1 MEDDDI
7 ILLLLMAS
15 GATNLSTVLYQ
26 NQDGSWCG
34 LNHGYNTSAKSVYR
48 NIIWKLKPQ
57 DHYDYRKYF

>member
-1 MEDDDI
+1 
-7 ILLLLMAS
+7 MAS

-26 NQDGSWCG
+26 NKDGSWCG
-34 LNHGYNTSAKSVYR
+34 LNHGYNTSTKSVYC